1 MRKPFDGTYTLT
13 QKFNDSRY
21 RENYFKFGL
30 LGHNGLDYGMPTQTT
45 LLAPHDGVIKEAAFD
60 MGGYGCYYKIENE
73 IEGSILAHLQDLP
86 LAVGTKVKEGEFVG
100 KSDNTGNSTGPHL
113 HWGYYRI
120 PRNRDNG
127 FNGYIDQTDWLNRPI
142 VPPYNCD
149 DIKAE
154 LDQLK
159 LSQSSAIKQA
169 VDSAISENNTI
180 WQSKLDSANLT
191 ISQLQSSLSE
201 QVKFSTL
208 IGIMWKKLTGGGT

>member
-1 MRKPFDGTYTLT
+1 MRKPFDGEYKLT
-13 QKFNDSRY
+13 QKFNDPLY
-21 RENYFKFGL
+21 RANYVKYGL
-30 LGHNGLDYGMPTQTT
+30 MGHNGLDFGMPTQTT

-60 MGGYGCYYKIENE
+60 AGGYGCYYKIENN

-127 FNGYIDQTDWLNRPI
+127 FNGYIDQTDWLNIPI
-142 VPPYNCD
+142 VTPYNCD
-149 DIKAE
+149 KEKAE
-154 LDQLK
+154 IEALK
-159 LSQSSAIKQA
+159 LGQNDAIKQA
-169 VDSAISENNTI
+169 VESAISQSNI
-180 WQSKLDSANLT
+180 LWQSKLDIANQT
-191 ISQLQSSLSE
+191 ISQLQGSLSE

-208 IGIMWKKLTGGGT
+208 IGIMWKKLTGGGA